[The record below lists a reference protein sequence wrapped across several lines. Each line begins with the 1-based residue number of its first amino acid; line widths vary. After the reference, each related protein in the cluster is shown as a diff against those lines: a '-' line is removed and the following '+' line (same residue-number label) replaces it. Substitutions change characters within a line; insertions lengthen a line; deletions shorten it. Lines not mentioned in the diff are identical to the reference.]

1 MTLYLAILFWL
12 AFLLVYVL
20 LTRTVLIVSWKV
32 IFNSVVQFVL
42 RTSVVYLQFCLVQFV
57 SCMNITF
64 GQGYI
69 CWLLRVAGQS
79 LI

>member
-1 MTLYLAILFWL
+1 MLVVEKLF
-12 AFLLVYVL
+12 
-20 LTRTVLIVSWKV
+20 IS
-32 IFNSVVQFVL
+32 NSVVQFVL

-69 CWLLRVAGQS
+69 C
-79 LI
+79 